1 MSPALADVLTF
12 RAVQELA
19 DPRTLTRGTAY
30 YHDGAVGLLDADAY
44 KVSASVEGTQRYR
57 VHLAAAPDGEL
68 EYECDC
74 PVGADGIFCKHAVAV
89 ALSWLENA
97 EEEVFQPS
105 EQETRNPTKKRKT
118 RDVLIREYLETLSD
132 SALRDWV
139 IEAADRDRGVRDKLL
154 FAAKG
159 KAGSGAASLRSVV
172 RQATRVS
179 GALDWREAGGYADR
193 LADLAQAL
201 DERNADGDPKLVE
214 IIEQAISQA
223 EEALGQI
230 DDSDGAVMPAIM
242 RLREVHERAC
252 NSLNPD
258 PVALAERLFRFQT
271 TGDWD
276 TFHSVLPAYERALQE
291 SGLKRYR
298 DLVETAW
305 KQLPALGP
313 EAFRT
318 HFDVDRFRIQ
328 HAMEELAEASG
339 DVDALVSVKSHNL
352 SNPYAFLELA
362 EVFKRHGRHDE
373 GLAWAEKGIAAF
385 GNERLDELVMF
396 CIDEYLRRG
405 DTSQV
410 ESLAWRR
417 FARQPGSEAYFELV
431 EVAQRIGRME
441 ELAARAL
448 QHLSQ
453 LVRAEEAPNV
463 KRLPSWQPPIRSALV
478 AIHLRQKE
486 AEKVWEAFNGGPV
499 DIRLYDKVAAMRG
512 KMHPE
517 EAIALYKKLLPHA
530 VTTGTRGAQ
539 YREAFEVVTA
549 IQVLRTA
556 QKQDALFRQELAELR
571 AAWRVKRNFIKLLA
585 TLG

>member
-1 MSPALADVLTF
+1 
-12 RAVQELA
+12 
-19 DPRTLTRGTAY
+19 
-30 YHDGAVGLLDADAY
+30 
-44 KVSASVEGTQRYR
+44 
-57 VHLAAAPDGEL
+57 
-68 EYECDC
+68 
-74 PVGADGIFCKHAVAV
+74 
-89 ALSWLENA
+89 
-97 EEEVFQPS
+97 
-105 EQETRNPTKKRKT
+105 
-118 RDVLIREYLETLSD
+118 
-132 SALRDWV
+132 
-139 IEAADRDRGVRDKLL
+139 
-154 FAAKG
+154 
-159 KAGSGAASLRSVV
+159 
-172 RQATRVS
+172 
-179 GALDWREAGGYADR
+179 
-193 LADLAQAL
+193 
-201 DERNADGDPKLVE
+201 
-214 IIEQAISQA
+214 
-223 EEALGQI
+223 
-230 DDSDGAVMPAIM
+230 MPAIM

-410 ESLAWRR
+410 ESLAWQR

-499 DIRLYDKVAAMRG
+499 DIRLYDKGAAMRG